1 MNTKYDFDIID
12 GHSVPPLVITSDHV
26 INDTHQ
32 GTVHVETG
40 TLELLGVL
48 QGTLAIHPNASAVIS
63 GKQQGTVSL
72 AQGAKVI
79 VRGAIQ
85 GTVSVA
91 QGAVLIVEETGRLA
105 GTLSNNGDVVLRGVF
120 GGAKSGCG
128 DIRTEGNGYIKQP
141 IIRDGA
147 SSYEWP

>member
-1 MNTKYDFDIID
+1 MHTKYEFDSI
-12 GHSVPPLVITSDHV
+12 GGRSVPPLVITSDHV

-32 GTVHVETG
+32 GTVHVEAG

-48 QGTLAIHPNASAVIS
+48 QGTLAIHTNASVVIS

-72 AQGAKVI
+72 AQGTKVI

-91 QGAVLIVEETGRLA
+91 QGALLIIEETGRLA
-105 GTLSNNGDVVLRGVF
+105 GSLSNNGNVVLRGVF
-120 GGAKSGCG
+120 GGAKSGHG
-128 DIRTEGNGYIKQP
+128 DMQIEGNGYIKPP
-141 IIRDGA
+141 IIRDGV
-147 SSYEWP
+147 SFYEWP

>member
-1 MNTKYDFDIID
+1 MYTKYDRDIID
-12 GHSVPPLVITSDHV
+12 GCSVPPLVITSDHV

-32 GTVHVETG
+32 GTVHVEAG

-48 QGTLAIHPNASAVIS
+48 QGTLIIHPNASAVIS

-72 AQGAKVI
+72 EHGATVI

-85 GTVSVA
+85 GTVSIA
-91 QGAVLIVEETGRLA
+91 QDALLVIEETGRLA
-105 GTLSNNGDVVLRGVF
+105 GTLSNNGNVVLRGVF
-120 GGAKSGCG
+120 GGAKSGDG
-128 DIRTEGNGYIKQP
+128 NLQIEGNGYIKQP

-147 SSYEWP
+147 RFYKW